1 MEREASKATTDANP
15 LGPYAFVSHETS
27 VEAIW
32 SLAAK
37 HWKGV
42 LDDENVW
49 MVPDQEICV
58 KTQREFK
65 QLAKDVDLRSLG
77 IHRDP
82 ADLLVPNKSC
92 YSRGAHAK
100 FHVWKDFFPL
110 HSFVRV
116 HERIFVSSPYF
127 SVLQLA
133 TAHRANRISQ
143 NEAKL
148 ATEEIEDIKR
158 SLGLEDADLTESDL
172 VRWNNIARFVRAAQ
186 VLCDFSGTYRYVPD
200 EQQGMSDA
208 SIVYQTK
215 PMMSPKSFLEY
226 VTQMPKS
233 KGVERGRAVA
243 AAAFASCASPME
255 TMLALMLSLPT
266 SMGGFGIPRPE
277 ANWKIPIPPDRQRFC
292 SQSTM
297 VGDLCWPEQRVML
310 EYYGWN
316 EHFGAGPRKVAD
328 DAARANSL
336 TALGWTVYHA
346 TFEQVNTLEGIS
358 LLARQLQDAL
368 GMELPE
374 PTDLE
379 LVWRARLLALL
390 LPPVRHT

>member
-1 MEREASKATTDANP
+1 MKRETSNATTDTSLP
-15 LGPYAFVSHETS
+15 SLYAFVSHETS

-49 MVPDQEICV
+49 LVPDQEICV
-58 KTQREFK
+58 KNQREFK
-65 QLAKDVDLRSLG
+65 QLAEKVDLRALG
-77 IHRDP
+77 IHHDP
-82 ADLLVPNKSC
+82 VDLLVPNKSC

-133 TAHRANRISQ
+133 TAHRTNRISR

-148 ATEEIEDIKR
+148 AAKEIQDIRR
-158 SLGLEDADLTESDL
+158 SLGLEGTDLTESDL
-172 VRWNNIARFVRAAQ
+172 ARWNNIARFVRAAQ

-200 EQQGMSDA
+200 KQRGMSDA
-208 SIVYQTK
+208 SVVYQTK
-215 PMMSPKSFLEY
+215 PMMSPESFLEY
-226 VTQMPKS
+226 VAQMPKS

-255 TMLALMLSLPT
+255 TMMALMLSLPT

-277 ANWKIPIPPDRQRFC
+277 VNWEVPISPDRQHLC
-292 SQSTM
+292 SQSAM
-297 VGDLCWPEQRVML
+297 VGDLCWPEQRVVL
-310 EYYGWN
+310 EYYGWD

-336 TALGWTVYHA
+336 TALGWTVFHA
-346 TFEQVNTLEGIS
+346 TFDQVNTLEGIS

-368 GMELPE
+368 GTE
-374 PTDLE
+374 PTDATDLE
-379 LVWRARLLALL
+379 LVWRARLLAML
-390 LPPVRHT
+390 LPAVRHA

>member
-1 MEREASKATTDANP
+1 MEHETSRTTTDADLP
-15 LGPYAFVSHETS
+15 SPYAFVSHETS

-49 MVPDQEICV
+49 MVPDQTICV

-82 ADLLVPNKSC
+82 VDLLVPNKSC

-116 HERIFVSSPYF
+116 HERIFVSTPYF

-133 TAHRANRISQ
+133 TAHRTNRISQ
-143 NEAKL
+143 NEAKR
-148 ATEEIEDIKR
+148 AAEEIQDIKR
-158 SLGLEDADLTESDL
+158 SLGLEDTSLTESDL

-200 EQQGMSDA
+200 EKCGMLNADIA
-208 SIVYQTK
+208 YQTK
-215 PMMSPKSFLEY
+215 PLMSPESFLEY
-226 VTQMPKS
+226 VAQMPKS

-243 AAAFASCASPME
+243 AVAFASCASPME

-266 SMGGFGIPRPE
+266 SMGGFGILRPE
-277 ANWKIPIPPDRQRFC
+277 VNWEIPLEQSRQDLC

-297 VGDLCWPEQRVML
+297 VGDLCWPEQRVVL
-310 EYYGWN
+310 EYYGWD

-336 TALGWTVYHA
+336 TALGWTVFHA
-346 TFEQVNTLEGIS
+346 TFEQVNTLEGVS

-368 GMELPE
+368 GTE
-374 PTDLE
+374 PTDATDLE
-379 LVWRARLLALL
+379 LVWRARLLAML
-390 LPPVRHT
+390 LPPIRHA